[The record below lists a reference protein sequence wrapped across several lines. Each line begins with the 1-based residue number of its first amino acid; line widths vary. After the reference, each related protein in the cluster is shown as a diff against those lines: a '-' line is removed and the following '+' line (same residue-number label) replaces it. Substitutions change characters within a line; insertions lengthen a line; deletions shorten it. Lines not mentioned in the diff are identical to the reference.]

1 MIIEFMGTDINLID
15 VDYSPGCRAKINCPV
30 EESYPEES
38 PEISFQIDTGFK
50 QFDDFLEDNF
60 WDLIEEAVIEKI
72 EEEKRDALDE
82 VSYMAY
88 EDKMEGRYLWIRK
101 N

>member
-30 EESYPEES
+30 EVSYPEEA

-50 QFDDFLEDNF
+50 KFDDFLEDNF
-60 WDLIEEAVIEKI
+60 RDLIEEAAMEKV

-82 VSYMAY
+82 AGDMAY
-88 EDKMEGRYLWIRK
+88 EEMKERR
-101 N
+101 